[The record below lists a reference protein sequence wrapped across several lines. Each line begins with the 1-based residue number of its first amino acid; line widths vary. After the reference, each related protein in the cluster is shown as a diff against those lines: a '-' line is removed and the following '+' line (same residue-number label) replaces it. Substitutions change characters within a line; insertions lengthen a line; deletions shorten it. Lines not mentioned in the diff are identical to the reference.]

1 MVVVGLVAAAVG
13 AVVIAEVEVVEQGT
27 LSFTFQ
33 AFITR
38 SKPMSL
44 FLMISLEV

>member
-1 MVVVGLVAAAVG
+1 VVVVGLVAVAVG
-13 AVVIAEVEVVEQGT
+13 AVVAAIEVVEQGT

-33 AFITR
+33 ASVTK